1 MDGLVEEVDIEV
13 VVDVLVPETAG
24 RTAGPHVPPVVVVV
38 GDVEVIGVDITERG
52 VVADKGRF
60 PVVVE
65 VVPRDGDP
73 VGAAD
78 DVDLAVL
85 RYIRTSYCS

>member
-1 MDGLVEEVDIEV
+1 VDGLVEEVDVEV
-13 VVDVLVPETAG
+13 VVDVLVPETPG
-24 RTAGPHVPPVVVVV
+24 RTAGAHVVPVVVVV
-38 GDVEVIGVDITERG
+38 GDVEMARVDVAEGG
-52 VVADKGRF
+52 VVADEGRL

-85 RYIRTSYCS
+85 RYVSTSYQT